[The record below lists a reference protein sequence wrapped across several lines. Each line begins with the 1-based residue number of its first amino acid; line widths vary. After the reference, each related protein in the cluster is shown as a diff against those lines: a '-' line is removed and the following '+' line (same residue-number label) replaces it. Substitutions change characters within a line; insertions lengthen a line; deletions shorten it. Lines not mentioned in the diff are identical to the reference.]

1 MKFKPKPFYR
11 DGFVIPQDDDLNL
24 SGRMLLQPSVE
35 LVDRSRKM
43 LDACMGTGFCLIAY
57 GVDAQRTAAAAARL
71 DFGLSDLRRLAI
83 LPSIYNPD
91 PDIEGTIETVRDHA
105 GAFASVIS
113 SDRDVLIL
121 VRPDR
126 YMAAATV
133 CTPESMRAFA
143 AATKALVTRTRTQD
157 EDEGTRSAA

>member
-1 MKFKPKPFYR
+1 
-11 DGFVIPQDDDLNL
+11 
-24 SGRMLLQPSVE
+24 
-35 LVDRSRKM
+35 
-43 LDACMGTGFCLIAY
+43 MGNGFCLIAY
-57 GVDAQRTAAAAARL
+57 GVGAQRTAAAAAHL

-83 LPSIYNPD
+83 LPSIYNLD

-126 YMAAATV
+126 YVAAATR
-133 CTPESMRAFA
+133 CTPAGLREFA
-143 AATKALVTRTRTQD
+143 AATKALVARTRTPD
-157 EDEGTRSAA
+157 EDEGARSAA